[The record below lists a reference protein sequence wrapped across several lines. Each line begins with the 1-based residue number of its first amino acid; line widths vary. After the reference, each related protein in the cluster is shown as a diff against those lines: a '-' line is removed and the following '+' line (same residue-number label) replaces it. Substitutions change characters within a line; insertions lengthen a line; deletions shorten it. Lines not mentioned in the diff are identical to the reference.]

1 MANPLRIVLCGKT
14 PQIATAVKAGL
25 QPECEVIH
33 VILSTSA
40 GVSDLPKLLAGQT
53 PPTQDSDNIGT
64 QNYSQAPQAVVLGGG
79 YDDEAVKTIRKA
91 CESVST
97 GEKGVP
103 WLRPDSSI
111 PVPPLGPKYGAAMV
125 SRVKTA
131 LRELEEEGR
140 AKGDGVYFF

>member
-14 PQIATAVKAGL
+14 AQIATTVKAGL

-40 GVSDLPKLLAGQT
+40 GVSDLPKLLAGKT
-53 PPTQDSDNIGT
+53 PSIQDAGNIGT

-79 YDDEAVKTIRKA
+79 FDDEAVKTIRAA
-91 CESVST
+91 CESVSN
-97 GEKGVP
+97 GEKGIP
-103 WLRPDSSI
+103 WLRPDSSV

-125 SRVKTA
+125 SRVKNA

-140 AKGDGVYFF
+140 VKGDGVYFF